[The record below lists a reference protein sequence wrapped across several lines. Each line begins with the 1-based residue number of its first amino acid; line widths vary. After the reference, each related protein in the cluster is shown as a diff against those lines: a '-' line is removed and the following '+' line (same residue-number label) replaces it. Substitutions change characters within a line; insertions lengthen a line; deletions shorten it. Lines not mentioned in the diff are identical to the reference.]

1 RFRAH
6 RSAHDARRPGVRV
19 RGQPAARFDAGLL
32 RPGADHQGDRA
43 GLPHAHRRDARRRD
57 EAPAREA
64 PRRRRARRRAA
75 EGQRPAASDA
85 GLAMD
90 KQPAAL
96 KPVPWTQP
104 AGRKRLRDLGLAV
117 GRFPTG
123 THNAITDV
131 PGVRVG
137 HTTLIAG
144 EGKLEAGKGPVRTG
158 ITSIIPTQNIFYD
171 RVMGGAFVLNGAG
184 ELSGLTQVQEWGLL
198 ETPILLTNTMSVGK
212 VSDATVKWM
221 VRHFPGIGSEYDV
234 VIPVVGECDDSFLS
248 DVVGRHIHSEH
259 VYTAIER
266 AAGGAVPEGSVG
278 AGTGMVTCDFK
289 SGIGTSARRVLAEGS
304 TETYTIGVLVL
315 SNFGVC
321 RNLRVDGVPV
331 GEMLEPEFS
340 EIAKRTYSYGSIIC
354 VVATDAPLLSN
365 QIGRL
370 CKRAALGIGR
380 CGSYAAHG
388 SGEIVVGFSTAN
400 KVPRQSRGMTHQLE
414 ALPDPA
420 AGSHYED

>member
-1 RFRAH
+1 VTTRAEG
-6 RSAHDARRPGVRV
+6 STTTTE
-19 RGQPAARFDAGLL
+19 
-32 RPGADHQGDRA
+32 RA
-43 GLPHAHRRDARRRD
+43 GVIGPTSYTP
-57 EAPAREA
+57 AP
-64 PRRRRARRRAA
+64 
-75 EGQRPAASDA
+75 
-85 GLAMD
+85 
-90 KQPAAL
+90 
-96 KPVPWTQP
+96 
-104 AGRKRLRDLGLAV
+104 GRSRLRELGIVL
-117 GRFPTG
+117 GRFPPG
-123 THNAITDV
+123 AHNAITDV
-131 PGVRVG
+131 AGVRVG

-144 EGKLEAGKGPVRTG
+144 EGKLVAGKGPVRTG
-158 ITSIIPTQNIFYD
+158 ITSILPTQNIFFD
-171 RVMGGAFVLNGAG
+171 RVIGGSFVLNGAG

-248 DVVGRHIHSEH
+248 DAVGRHIHSEH

-289 SGIGTSARRVLAEGS
+289 SGIGTSSRRVLAEGS
-304 TETYTIGVLVL
+304 SETYTIGVLVL
-315 SNFGVC
+315 ANFGVC

-331 GEMLEPEFS
+331 GEMLEPTFR
-340 EIAKRTYSYGSIIC
+340 EISKRTYSYGSIIC

-400 KVPRQSRGMTHQLE
+400 KVPRSTHQMTHKLDV
-414 ALPDPA
+414 LLDPILGA
-420 AGSHYED
+420 HYEAVIECTEEAILNSLCMAGDMAGQNGNFAPGLPLDRLVELMARYRPASGR